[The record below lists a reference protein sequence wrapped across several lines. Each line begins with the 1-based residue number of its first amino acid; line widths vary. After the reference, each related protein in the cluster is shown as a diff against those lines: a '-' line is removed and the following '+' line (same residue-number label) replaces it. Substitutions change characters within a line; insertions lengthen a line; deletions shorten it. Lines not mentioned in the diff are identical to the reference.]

1 MSRIEMRTLTG
12 LMLGMGIG
20 LLPADAKADPPSKG
34 AGGAAILGFA
44 PLSNE
49 ESWKR
54 MPVES
59 RTGEPLPSWARLL
72 AGPTPRMAAGLLH
85 LDFVHRAHSPLDP
98 KLRAEMRWVAAH
110 ANHCAYSEAY
120 ALADARRAGLDD
132 AGIDALRRAD
142 YSKLPAAEK
151 AALEFARKMTVNSY
165 SVTDEEFAT
174 LVKAYSEKNAAAMV
188 MLMAYSNF
196 QDRFLLCLG
205 APLESEGPLPP
216 IDAILIPE
224 PGRGDGQQNQ
234 RRPTSRPS
242 PLPKPTGSDVIE
254 DDLEWTGVPY
264 EELQER
270 LERQKNK
277 KTRVRVPTWE
287 EVKAVMP
294 PSNNPNPNPNANRRP
309 TRVIWNLVCSGYQP
323 ELATAWSR
331 YGGQGTAGA
340 SNSNN
345 NNRLEPVFLTSVF
358 WVVTRSINCP
368 YCMGHT
374 EMIMERNG
382 LTKPEVAERARLL
395 AGEDWSSFPA
405 EEQRSF
411 AFARKLTRAPWTI
424 SAADIESLKRDFG
437 PERAFV
443 IIRTAS
449 HDNYMT
455 RISNGF
461 QLALEKENV
470 FMDGLQPDPEP
481 AKSAAPSAGK

>member
-1 MSRIEMRTLTG
+1 MSRIAMMTR
-12 LMLGMGIG
+12 IG
-20 LLPADAKADPPSKG
+20 LLLAIGAGLFPVAVKADPPSAG

-49 ESWKR
+49 ESWKKL
-54 MPVES
+54 PVEK

-72 AGPTPRMAAGLLH
+72 AGPNPRMAAGLLH

-98 KLRAEMRWVAAH
+98 KIRAEMRWVAAH
-110 ANHCAYSEAY
+110 ANHCAYTEAY

-132 AGIDALRRAD
+132 AAIQALRRGD
-142 YSKLPAAEK
+142 HSKMSAAEK

-165 SVTDEEFAT
+165 SVTDDEFAE
-174 LVKAYSEKNAAAMV
+174 LAKAYGEKNAAAMV

-205 APLESEGPLPP
+205 APLEPDGPYPP
-216 IDAILIPE
+216 IDAVVIPE

-242 PLPKPTGSDVIE
+242 PLPKPTGKDLIE

-287 EVKAVMP
+287 EVRAVAP
-294 PSNNPNPNPNANRRP
+294 PSNNPNPIPNANRRP
-309 TRVIWNLVCSGYQP
+309 TRIIWNLVCSGYQP
-323 ELATAWSR
+323 ELAAAWSR
-331 YGGQGTAGA
+331 YGGQGTRGSA
-340 SNSNN
+340 NN
-345 NNRLEPVFLTSVF
+345 NTNRLEPVFLTSVF

-382 LTKPEVAERARLL
+382 LTKSEVAERAQLL

-405 EEQRSF
+405 EEQRAF

-470 FMDGLQPDPEP
+470 FMDFLLPDSEP
-481 AKSAAPSAGK
+481 PKPGQAASSR